1 MHGQHDKRFDWFAIF
16 TNTDLTPLVDELLAT
31 TCALLGKSNQGASKE
46 KREAAL
52 RAIARH
58 VLCALFITHQQTRY
72 HKHVLSVSI
81 PLHKRHYHPTDPN
94 KIPYVYPNK
103 VEAVFKALISLGW
116 VVAQKGKYR
125 SSYKMN
131 VTMMQ
136 VQHKLAIKFAAL
148 NIHWLEQVPLPI
160 AKLVE
165 VRDKDI
171 ETKQA
176 SLIPL
181 DSLSEQNLLHD
192 YQQNL
197 HTINAHLVQQCI
209 HLDVTDEQ
217 LAQVL
222 KRKGI
227 NEQTQAPY
235 EHFIDMSMVQLRR
248 IFAKGRLDRG
258 GRFYGGWWQGISGE
272 HRPVIR
278 INNKKTIE
286 VDYSGIAINI
296 IYALKK
302 TRLDPNKDVYDI
314 GLPNWQG
321 KNDKRRP
328 MIKKAFN
335 AFINDE
341 KGNYHLS
348 GAAIKA
354 LGCNTQALKDK
365 IIQTHPVMADVFA
378 TDIGLQAQYLDSC
391 VAEDVMLSL
400 LKLGITCLPIH
411 DSFIVT
417 VSHYSILEKQMY
429 ESYQK
434 VMGAPIVLK
443 DEVIKSHRTLTT
455 KNKDMASRPIDSD
468 ILSNEDLLK
477 EYEYR
482 QQGNLMQNYFKSY
495 KDTFNDKNRYSS
507 V

>member
-1 MHGQHDKRFDWFAIF
+1 MDKRFDWFPVF
-16 TNTDLTPLVDELLAT
+16 NNDSFTPLVDELVDSSIVMLNR
-31 TCALLGKSNQGASKE
+31 SDQGGSKE
-46 KREAAL
+46 KREHAL
-52 RAIARH
+52 TQIARH
-58 VLCALFITHQQTRY
+58 ILCALFITHQQTGM
-72 HKHVLSVSI
+72 HKHPLSVSI
-81 PLHKRHYHPTDPN
+81 PLHKRHYSLGDIN

-103 VEAVFKALISLGW
+103 VEVVFKALEALNWIE
-116 VVAQKGKYR
+116 VVKGRYS
-125 SSYKMN
+125 SSYKMS
-131 VTMMQ
+131 VTVMT
-136 VQHKLAIKFAAL
+136 VQDVLAIKFAAL
-148 NIHWLEQVPLPI
+148 NIHWLEQVPLPL

-181 DSLSEQNLLHD
+181 DSLSEQTLLHD

-217 LAQVL
+217 LVQVL
-222 KRKGI
+222 IRKGI

-248 IFAKGRLDRG
+248 IFAKGCLDRG

-348 GAAIKA
+348 GAAIKV

-434 VMGAPIVLK
+434 VMGAPIAIK

-468 ILSNEDLLK
+468 ILSNEDLLN

-495 KDTFNDKNRYSS
+495 KDTFNDNNRCSS
-507 V
+507 YKT

>member
-1 MHGQHDKRFDWFAIF
+1 MDKRFDWFTVF
-16 TNTDLTPLVDELLAT
+16 KNDSFTPLVDELVESSIV
-31 TCALLGKSNQGASKE
+31 LLNRSDQGGSKE
-46 KREAAL
+46 KREQAITQ
-52 RAIARH
+52 IARH
-58 VLCALFITHQQTRY
+58 ILCALFITHQQTGM
-72 HKHVLSVSI
+72 HKHPLSVSI
-81 PLHKRHYHPTDPN
+81 PLHKRHYSLGDIN

-103 VEAVFKALISLGW
+103 VEVVFKAL
-116 VVAQKGKYR
+116 VALNWIEAVKGKYS
-125 SSYKMN
+125 SSYKMS
-131 VTMMQ
+131 VTVMT
-136 VQHKLAIKFAAL
+136 VQDVLAIKFAAL
-148 NIHWLEQVPLPI
+148 NIYWLEQVLLPL

-181 DSLSEQNLLHD
+181 DSLSEQTLLHD

-222 KRKGI
+222 IRKGI

-235 EHFIDMSMVQLRR
+235 EHFIDMSIVQLRR
-248 IFAKGRLDRG
+248 IFAKGCLDRG

-286 VDYSGIAINI
+286 VDYSGVAINI
-296 IYALKK
+296 IYSLKNMA
-302 TRLDPNKDVYDI
+302 LDPNKDVYDI
-314 GLPNWQG
+314 GLSNWQG

-328 MIKKAFN
+328 IIKKAFN

-341 KGNYHLS
+341 KGTYHLS
-348 GAAIKA
+348 GLAIKI

-365 IIQTHPVMADVFA
+365 IIQTHPVMSDVFA
-378 TDIGLQAQYLDSC
+378 TDIGLYAQYLDSC

-400 LKLGITCLPIH
+400 LDYGITCLPIH

-417 VSHYSILEKQMY
+417 ASHYSILEKQMHK
-429 ESYQK
+429 SYQK
-434 VMGAPIVLK
+434 VMGAEIAVK
-443 DEVIKSHRTLTT
+443 CEVIKSHRTLDI
-455 KNKDMASRPIDSD
+455 KNKDIGSRALDAD
-468 ILSNEDLLK
+468 ILDIDQLKK
-477 EYEYR
+477 EYEY
-482 QQGNLMQNYFKSY
+482 QLEGTLMQRYFKSY
-495 KDTFNDKNRYSS
+495 LMSTDGHKGYSL
-507 V
+507 